1 MVRFWL
7 QHLVKLVGGYPAAA
21 LAPGCWARLMPAAA
35 RMLGQLAGAAR
46 SVLTLLRLTSSI
58 GTLTNSS
65 LRAYGC
71 PCASQLAHSVPILV
85 VATITTT

>member
-46 SVLTLLRLTSSI
+46 SVPTLLRLTSNT
-58 GTLTNSS
+58 GTLNDSS
-65 LRAYGC
+65 
-71 PCASQLAHSVPILV
+71 
-85 VATITTT
+85 